1 LNDETVRALFVYTV
15 VASIVFTVSYFRTR
29 NARRA
34 AFHAGIGI
42 AAFTALAYLGGIS
55 EHSINKHLTA
65 IDVSIVFLAVVAC
78 LVLKF
83 TLSGKPSSEPMMWWQ
98 TLLIASLLFY
108 FPAFVGGAFGDFT
121 FAAARKFGW
130 PAVRVALVAAVVG
143 AVATVWLYGRRQ
155 LKHRRQDQGS

>member
-1 LNDETVRALFVYTV
+1 MYTV
-15 VASIVFTVSYFRTR
+15 VASIVFTVSYFSTR
-29 NARRA
+29 NPRRA

-42 AAFTALAYLGGIS
+42 AAFAALAYLGGIS
-55 EHSINKHLTA
+55 EHSINEHLTA

-108 FPAFVGGAFGDFT
+108 FPAFVGGCRSAISLSRQPENLAGQRFASRSSPRWLARSRQFGCM
-121 FAAARKFGW
+121 G
-130 PAVRVALVAAVVG
+130 VV
-143 AVATVWLYGRRQ
+143 
-155 LKHRRQDQGS
+155 S